1 MLRRWSPR
9 RYGRAARGTRTAAG
23 ELELGGALLPRPQ
36 RRVLQQRRRSVYVHV
51 DLRSLGCW
59 VGGGGL
65 RLRAFLA
72 SDSRGFVVGRI

>member
-59 VGGGGL
+59 VGGV
-65 RLRAFLA
+65 AFA
-72 SDSRGFVVGRI
+72 CVSR